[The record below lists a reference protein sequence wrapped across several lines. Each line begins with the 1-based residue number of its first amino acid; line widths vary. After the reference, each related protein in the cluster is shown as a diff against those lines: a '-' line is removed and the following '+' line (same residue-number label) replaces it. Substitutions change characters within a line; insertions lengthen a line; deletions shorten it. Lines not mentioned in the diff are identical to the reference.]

1 MGTIEYAIL
10 SGLKNKRGIRM
21 ISGKRDKLRGDLVI
35 FDLDGTL
42 IDSSRDIAWSANMVL
57 YSMGYDRLDME
68 VIKESIGWGVKNLL
82 EKLMP
87 EETPE
92 SIDAARL
99 KFLAFYGGH
108 LVVETTIYPGV
119 VEIMEYLKAGG
130 RKMAIVTN
138 KPHALSVAIL
148 DELRLSRYFS
158 AVLGGDSLPNRKPH
172 PEPVMKVLSLL
183 GVAPSASVIVGD
195 SPVDC
200 EAGRSARVG
209 TVGVTYGFRGR
220 EELEGAGCDFI
231 IDSILELKGCVD

>member
-1 MGTIEYAIL
+1 
-10 SGLKNKRGIRM
+10 M
-21 ISGKRDKLRGDLVI
+21 ISGKESRLKGDLVI

-57 YSMGYDRLDME
+57 HSMGYERLDME

-87 EETPE
+87 EEAPE
-92 SIDAARL
+92 SIESARL
-99 KFLAFYGGH
+99 KFLDFYGGH

-119 VEIMEYLKAGG
+119 VETLEYLRSSGK
-130 RKMAIVTN
+130 KMAVVTN

-148 DELRLSRYFS
+148 DELKLKGYFG

-172 PEPVMKVLSLL
+172 PEPVEKVLSLL

-209 TVGVTYGFRGR
+209 TVGITYGFRGR
-220 EELEGAGCDFI
+220 KELEGAGCDFI
-231 IDSILELKGCVD
+231 IDSILELKGCVE

>member
-1 MGTIEYAIL
+1 
-10 SGLKNKRGIRM
+10 M
-21 ISGKRDKLRGDLVI
+21 ISGKRPAFKSDLVI

-57 YSMGYDRLDME
+57 HSMGYERLDME

-87 EETPE
+87 EEAPE
-92 SIDAARL
+92 SIESARL
-99 KFLAFYGGH
+99 KFLDFYGGH

-119 VEIMEYLKAGG
+119 VETLEYLRSSGK
-130 RKMAIVTN
+130 KMAIVTN

-148 DELRLSRYFS
+148 DELKLKGYFG
-158 AVLGGDSLPNRKPH
+158 AVLGGDSLPNKKPH
-172 PEPVMKVLSLL
+172 PEPVEKVLSLL
-183 GVAPSASVIVGD
+183 GAAPSASVIVGD

-200 EAGRSARVG
+200 EAGRSAGVG

-220 EELEGAGCDFI
+220 RELECAGCDFI
-231 IDSILELKGCVD
+231 LDSILELKACVE